1 MWSTDCGP
9 GLVLPSQGGT
19 YISRTTGATSRR
31 RAVAPADFFEREA
44 TMKKTIAL
52 AAVLAASMALTACGK
67 KADET
72 AGAANAMMSDA
83 NATMGEAMNTVD
95 AATDNA
101 MGAAGNTMD
110 AMGNTAGNAMGTA
123 ADKMKAATG
132 DAMST
137 VGNKVEAAG
146 DAMKK

>member
-1 MWSTDCGP
+1 MWST
-9 GLVLPSQGGT
+9 GLMAQRYCQGRSNP
-19 YISRTTGATSRR
+19 IFRAHRSDVATAGQSHR
-31 RAVAPADFFEREA
+31 PNLFEREA
-44 TMKKTIAL
+44 NMKKTIAL
-52 AAVLAASMALTACGK
+52 AAVLAASMALSACGK
-67 KADET
+67 KAADET

-101 MGAAGNTMD
+101 MGAVANTADAAGNTM
-110 AMGNTAGNAMGTA
+110 GSA

-137 VGNKVEAAG
+137 AGNTMEAAG